1 MKTLIEHFNEMNN
14 LFESDLTQ
22 EEKTYIYRK
31 LNKINAD
38 KFQKVLNGGNLV
50 KNNVLNECKESIK
63 QIVIND
69 ETYKFCIRLIKNTK
83 EKEEQFYIINF
94 YSPSFECVVLQIDTK
109 NKKAH
114 LTDIFKQQGCLMKKY
129 YSFYDDEPKN
139 SGEILTMIVI
149 DICKK
154 FNLSEITL
162 LDESYINC
170 KNNKNR
176 DCRINLLISKMI
188 IDGVSWYGKFGFEPV
203 DLYDKNI
210 YKHNQKIY
218 KKVLTKH
225 ITKEQLIKK
234 ISDFDKE
241 KNNNDINNILKKYD
255 EMKEQKLSN
264 FMLWLSYNYCYIY
277 CQIYEYIYEKVGY
290 KKYLGLTFTL
300 HL

>member
-1 MKTLIEHFNEMNN
+1 MKTLMEHFNEMNN
-14 LFESDLTQ
+14 LFELIITQ
-22 EEKTYIYRK
+22 KEKTYIYRK

-38 KFQKVLNGGNLV
+38 KFQKKLDGGTLV
-50 KNNVLNECKESIK
+50 KNNVLDECKESIK

-69 ETYKFCIRLIKNTK
+69 ETYKFCVRLIKNTK

-109 NKKAH
+109 NRKAH
-114 LTDIFKQQGCLMKKY
+114 LTDIYKQQGCLMKKY
-129 YSFYDDEPKN
+129 YSFYDDDSKN

-154 FNLSEITL
+154 FNVSEITL

-170 KNNKNR
+170 KNNKDR

-210 YKHNQKIY
+210 YKHNQLINKMIF
-218 KKVLTKH
+218 TKN

-241 KNNNDINNILKKYD
+241 KNFYDINKILKKYD
-255 EMKEQKLSN
+255 EMKEQRLSN
-264 FMLWLSYNYCYIY
+264 FMLWFSHNYCYIY
-277 CQIYEYIYEKVGY
+277 CQ
-290 KKYLGLTFTL
+290 
-300 HL
+300 